1 MPDERRNA
9 VNITRQFLLD
19 LLDPK
24 KTPRVPSAVRKEA
37 GRCLR
42 HYPGEYYMLKA
53 SEQAPELFGD
63 WDDYYVKD
71 EQAPEPFGDGGDYYV
86 KGEEVLSPFGDGNW
100 DAHIIH
106 NDG

>member
-1 MPDERRNA
+1 MGVLLVTMPNERRYA
-9 VNITRQFLLD
+9 VNMTRQFLLD
-19 LLDPK
+19 LLDSK

-42 HYPGEYYMLKA
+42 HYPGDYYMEKA
-53 SEQAPELFGD
+53 REQAPELFGD
-63 WDDYYVKD
+63 WDDYC
-71 EQAPEPFGDGGDYYV
+71 V

-100 DAHIIH
+100 DADIIH

>member
-1 MPDERRNA
+1 MTMPDERRDA
-9 VNITRQFLLD
+9 VNSTRIFLFD
-19 LLDPK
+19 LLDPQ
-24 KTPRVPSAVRKEA
+24 KTPRVPSAIRKEA

-42 HYPGEYYMLKA
+42 HYPGEYYMAKA

-63 WDDYYVKD
+63 LDDYYL
-71 EQAPEPFGDGGDYYV
+71 

-100 DAHIIH
+100 DANIIH

>member
-1 MPDERRNA
+1 MTMPDERRNA
-9 VNITRQFLLD
+9 VNSTRLFLMD

-63 WDDYYVKD
+63 WDDYYVREVESD
-71 EQAPEPFGDGGDYYV
+71 E
-86 KGEEVLSPFGDGNW
+86 
-100 DAHIIH
+100 
-106 NDG
+106 

>member
-1 MPDERRNA
+1 
-9 VNITRQFLLD
+9 
-19 LLDPK
+19 
-24 KTPRVPSAVRKEA
+24 
-37 GRCLR
+37 
-42 HYPGEYYMLKA
+42 MLKA

-63 WDDYYVKD
+63 WDDIYVKD
-71 EQAPEPFGDGGDYYV
+71 VQAPEPFGDGDDYYV